1 MKHSTIFLIKVLV
14 GILLVICGQGTSLLS
29 QDVSPQSRLN
39 SALEK
44 LAEAKTD
51 QQRFYTLRE
60 AAKQSFVMGKMED
73 AKIYANKLLELL
85 PRFTN
90 DWNYGNAVH
99 DANLVLGR
107 IAVKEGRMEDAK
119 RHLLEAGKSRGSPQL
134 NSFGPNMSLAKDLVE
149 KGEREVVQEYFELC
163 HKFWQMDNGRLDQWS
178 QVVKSGKTPDFGAN
192 LVY

>member
-1 MKHSTIFLIKVLV
+1 
-14 GILLVICGQGTSLLS
+14 
-29 QDVSPQSRLN
+29 
-39 SALEK
+39 LEK